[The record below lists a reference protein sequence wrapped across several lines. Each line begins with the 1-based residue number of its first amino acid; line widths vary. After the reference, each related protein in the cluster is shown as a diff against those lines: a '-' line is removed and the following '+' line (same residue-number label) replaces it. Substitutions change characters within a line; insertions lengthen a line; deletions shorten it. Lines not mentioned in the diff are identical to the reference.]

1 MLNEKEVITSRQNP
15 AIKQVC
21 WLLDKK
27 GRRETGLFR
36 FDGIKLFREALLC
49 GLDIKQVYLREN
61 SAFEICSEVESA
73 ERDGRLGG
81 SKITVVSEAVFEK
94 ISDEKSPEGI
104 VTVAAFIKNKHT
116 ALSREN
122 ASDYRID
129 GGERVLVAEALRDPG
144 NLGTVIRS
152 CATLGIDRLIISDDC
167 ADIYNPKTVRAAM
180 GGLFRLN
187 VDVVPSACLTDV
199 ISALKTG
206 GRRVYA
212 TALRRDARIIGEL
225 ELSSGDCFVIGNEGH
240 GLSESVIDACT
251 DCAIIPMSENS
262 ESLNAAAAAAICI
275 WETVRAGRKN

>member
-27 GRRETGLFR
+27 GRRESGLFR
-36 FDGIKLFREALLC
+36 FDGIKLFREAVAC
-49 GLDIKQVYLREN
+49 GLDIKQVYVREN
-61 SAFEICSEVESA
+61 APVDIRADVESA
-73 ERDGRLGG
+73 EREGRINAR
-81 SKITVVSEAVFEK
+81 KITVVSEAVFEK

-104 VTVAAFIKNKHT
+104 VTVAAFVKNKHMV
-116 ALSREN
+116 LSHEN

-129 GGERVLVAEALRDPG
+129 GGERVLVAESLRDPG

-152 CATLGIDRLIISDDC
+152 CATIGIDRLIISDDC

-187 VDVVPSACLTDV
+187 IDIVPSERLRDV
-199 ISALKTG
+199 ISALRTS

-212 TALRRDARIIGEL
+212 TALRREARIIGEL
-225 ELSSGDCFVIGNEGH
+225 ELASGDCFVIGNEGH

>member
-27 GRRETGLFR
+27 GRRESGLFR
-36 FDGIKLFREALLC
+36 FDGIKLFREAVAC
-49 GLDIKQVYLREN
+49 GLDIKQVYVREN
-61 SAFEICSEVESA
+61 APVDIRADVESA
-73 ERDGRLGG
+73 EREGRINAR
-81 SKITVVSEAVFEK
+81 KITVVSEAVFEK

-104 VTVAAFIKNKHT
+104 VTVAAFVKNKHMV
-116 ALSREN
+116 LSHEN

-129 GGERVLVAEALRDPG
+129 GGERVLVAESLRDPG
-144 NLGTVIRS
+144 NLGTVISS

-187 VDVVPSACLTDV
+187 IDIVPSERLMDV
-199 ISALKTG
+199 ISALKES

-212 TALRRDARIIGEL
+212 TALRREARIIGEL
-225 ELSSGDCFVIGNEGH
+225 ELASGDCFVIGNEGH